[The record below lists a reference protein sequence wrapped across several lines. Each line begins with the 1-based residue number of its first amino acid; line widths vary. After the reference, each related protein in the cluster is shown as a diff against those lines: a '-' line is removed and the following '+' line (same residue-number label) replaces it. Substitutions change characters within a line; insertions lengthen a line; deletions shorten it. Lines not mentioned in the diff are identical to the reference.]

1 VRQRLLNLSHAQGED
16 YYLILTRYA
25 LERLLYRLSVSRYS
39 QQFVLKGALLFSVW
53 TGEKYRPTR
62 DLDLLGSGEA
72 SAERLR
78 KTFKEICLTRVK
90 PDGIT
95 FDQAGMELEA
105 IREDQEYQ
113 GQRIMMRAN
122 LGKARIRVQVD
133 IGFGDIV
140 KPAVE
145 EIVFPTLLDFPS
157 PKIRAYS
164 REATIAEK
172 LQAIV
177 YLGLP
182 NSRMKDFY
190 DLYMMAKL
198 FSFEGMIL
206 AEAIRVTFER
216 RKTRIPKDVPLALS
230 DEFISDR
237 NKQRQ
242 WRAFL
247 SKNRLETENQDLS
260 EMVNYLRK
268 FIMPIWSALGK
279 DQWFRRSWSR
289 GGPWKRKRSD

>member
-1 VRQRLLNLSHAQGED
+1 MRQRLLNLSHAQGED